1 MLEQTDWVGK
11 QLGHYR
17 LLRPIGKGGFADVYL
32 GEHVHLTTRAAVK
45 LLHTRLSDDDM
56 ENFRREAQMIA
67 RLVHPNIVR
76 VFDFGVENNIL
87 YLVMDYAPDGTL
99 RQRHKKGTQLPPA
112 IVTTYVLQ
120 IAEALQYAHDQRL
133 VHRDVKPENMLVGG
147 RQEVLL
153 SDFGI
158 ALISQTSNFQHT
170 QNIAGT
176 AAYMAPE
183 QIQAHPRPASDQYS
197 LAVVVYEWLCGQRPF
212 QGSFSELAI
221 KHVLTPPLPLRTLAP
236 NISIAVE
243 GVVMTALQK
252 DPQQRFPNVRAFAQ
266 ALQQA
271 SQRGSSFQLPSP
283 SFVYPSAVPQSSAH
297 PSQFAG
303 HYAQR
308 PTRSV
313 AMPTP
318 TVAANAASTA
328 STPLNTAFPS
338 NPLTSHASFVQT
350 PAYPMGQAYQPYPQE
365 IPGVPSAPA
374 RRVSR
379 RALLAGAVGLV
390 ALSSGA
396 TWYVA
401 NQRVSPSLSPG
412 IIVNSNP
419 LSKLMSS
426 TTSASPILTY
436 SAQQDYVW
444 AVDWSPDGK
453 YIASGS
459 HDGTTHVW
467 NATTAQ
473 RFISYRSATKPA
485 ISDNWALGVSWSP
498 DSKKVGMGFIDGTVQ
513 VVDIA
518 SGELIHTYGQHPGPP
533 IYAVTWSPKGDYIA
547 MSGGDVKVYEV
558 ASEKLITT
566 FDKHT
571 DAVVTAAWS
580 PDGKWI
586 ASGSVDGKAKV
597 WKPFTGEEQLNY
609 TSHSNEV
616 RTVAWSHDSTR
627 IVSSSW
633 DRTVKVWEATMGHT
647 LYTYSEQP
655 VPQMMDSAVWS
666 HNDKYIA
673 MGGHDIYLRIC
684 DASTGKVLQSFDAYP
699 VYSLAWSPD
708 DKLIV
713 TGGITDKRAQVWK
726 L

>member
-45 LLHTRLSDDDM
+45 LLHTRLSDDDV

-76 VFDFGVENNIL
+76 VFDFGVENNIP

-99 RQRHKKGTQLPPA
+99 RQRHNKGVQLSPA
-112 IVTTYVLQ
+112 IVATYVLQ

-133 VHRDVKPENMLVGG
+133 VHRDVKPENMLIGG

-158 ALISQTSNFQHT
+158 ALVSQTSNFQHT

-176 AAYMAPE
+176 VAYMAPE

-221 KHVLTPPLPLRTLAP
+221 KHVLTPPSPLRTLVP
-236 NISIAVE
+236 NLTIAVE
-243 GVVMTALQK
+243 EVVMTALQK

-271 SQRGSSFQLPSP
+271 SQGGSSFQLPP
-283 SFVYPSAVPQSSAH
+283 STFVYPPAAPQSPAH
-297 PSQFAG
+297 PSQFVSQ
-303 HYAQR
+303 YAQI
-308 PTRSV
+308 PADS
-313 AMPTP
+313 APIPTP
-318 TVAANAASTA
+318 AVAASA
-328 STPLNTAFPS
+328 PLNTPFPS
-338 NPLTSHASFVQT
+338 AALTPHASFVQT
-350 PAYPMGQAYQPYPQE
+350 PAYPMGQMYQPYPQGS
-365 IPGVPSAPA
+365 PVVPPAPSH
-374 RRVSR
+374 RVSR

-401 NQRVSPSLSPG
+401 NQRVSPSLPSS

-426 TTSASPILTY
+426 TTSAPPLLTY

-467 NATTAQ
+467 NASTAQ
-473 RFISYRSATKPA
+473 RLISYRSATKPA
-485 ISDNWALGVSWSP
+485 VSDNWALGVSWSP
-498 DSKKVGMGFIDGTVQ
+498 DSKKIGIGFIDGTVQ

-518 SGELIHTYGQHPGPP
+518 SGELIHTYGQNPGPP
-533 IYAVTWSPKGDYIA
+533 IYEVTWSPKGDYLAI
-547 MSGGDVKVYEV
+547 SGRDVKVYEV
-558 ASEKLITT
+558 ASERLITT

-571 DAVVTAAWS
+571 DTVLTTAWS
-580 PDGKWI
+580 LDGKWI
-586 ASGSVDGKAKV
+586 ASGSLDGKAKV

-609 TSHSNEV
+609 TSHSDEV

-633 DRTVKVWEATMGHT
+633 DRTVKVWEATTGHT

-655 VPQMMDSAVWS
+655 VPQMMDSAAWS

-673 MGGHDIYLRIC
+673 IGGHDIYLRIC

-713 TGGITDKRAQVWK
+713 TGGITDKKAQVWK

>member
-17 LLRPIGKGGFADVYL
+17 LLHPIGKGGFADVYL
-32 GEHVHLTTRAAVK
+32 GEHIHLTTYAAVK
-45 LLHTRLSDDDM
+45 LLHTRLSDEDV

-76 VFDFGVENNIL
+76 VFDFGVENNIP
-87 YLVMDYAPDGTL
+87 YLVMDYARDGTL
-99 RQRHKKGTQLPPA
+99 RQRHAKGIQLSLA
-112 IVTTYVLQ
+112 TVVTYVLQ

-133 VHRDVKPENMLVGG
+133 IHRDVKPENMLIGG

-158 ALISQTSNFQHT
+158 ALMSQTSNFQHT

-197 LAVVVYEWLCGQRPF
+197 LAVVVYEWLCGQHPF

-221 KHVLTPPLPLRTLAP
+221 KHVITPPSSLRAHVPDLSP
-236 NISIAVE
+236 AVE
-243 GVVMTALQK
+243 EVVMTALQK
-252 DPQQRFPNVRAFAQ
+252 DPQRRFPNVRAFAQ

-271 SQRGSSFQLPSP
+271 SQRSSSSQLTPSTRVLPPSP
-283 SFVYPSAVPQSSAH
+283 PLALPVHH
-297 PSQFAG
+297 PSQFLGQQTYKPA
-303 HYAQR
+303 HNAF
-308 PTRSV
+308 PV
-313 AMPTP
+313 ATP
-318 TVAANAASTA
+318 A
-328 STPLNTAFPS
+328 PLNMPS
-338 NPLTSHASFVQT
+338 PSASLPPHASFMQT
-350 PAYPMGQAYQPYPQE
+350 PAYPVGQPFPPHT
-365 IPGVPSAPA
+365 IPGVSSQPP
-374 RRVSR
+374 RRISR
-379 RALLAGAVGLV
+379 RALFAGAIGLV
-390 ALSSGA
+390 AVSSGA
-396 TWYVA
+396 TWYVG
-401 NQRVSPSLSPG
+401 NQLSHVSSTLPTSIG
-412 IIVNSNP
+412 MNNP
-419 LSKLMSS
+419 LSKLAD
-426 TTSASPILTY
+426 SASSGSPVLTY

-444 AVDWSPDGK
+444 TVDWSPDGK
-453 YIASGS
+453 YIVSGS

-473 RFISYRSATKPA
+473 RLLSYRSATKPA
-485 ISDNWALGVSWSP
+485 VSDNWALGVAWSP
-498 DSKKVGMGFIDGTVQ
+498 DSKRIGIGFIDRTVQ
-513 VVDIA
+513 VVDII
-518 SGELIHTYGQHPGPP
+518 SSELIHTYGQHPAPP
-533 IYAVTWSPKGDYIA
+533 IYAVTWSPTGDYIA

-558 ASEKLITT
+558 ASQRLVTT

-571 DAVVTAAWS
+571 DTVVTTTWS
-580 PDGKWI
+580 PDGKWL
-586 ASGSVDGKAKV
+586 ASGSTDGKAKV

-609 TSHSNEV
+609 TGHSSEL

-633 DRTVKVWEATMGHT
+633 DHTVKVWEATTGHT
-647 LYTYSEQP
+647 LYSYSEQP
-655 VPQMMDSAVWS
+655 VPQLMDSAAWS

-673 MGGHDIYLRIC
+673 LGSHDIYLRIC

-713 TGGITDKRAQVWK
+713 TGGISDKRVQVWK
-726 L
+726 FQ

>member
-32 GEHVHLTTRAAVK
+32 GEHVHLTTHAAVK
-45 LLHTRLSDDDM
+45 LLHTRLSNEDV

-76 VFDFGVENNIL
+76 VFDFGVENNIP
-87 YLVMDYAPDGTL
+87 YLVMDYAPNGTL
-99 RQRHKKGTQLPPA
+99 RQRHAKGIQLPPA
-112 IVTTYVLQ
+112 TVVTYVVQL
-120 IAEALQYAHDQRL
+120 ADALQYAHDQRL
-133 VHRDVKPENMLVGG
+133 IHRDVKPENMLVGA

-158 ALISQTSNFQHT
+158 ALMSQTSNFQHT

-212 QGSFSELAI
+212 QGAFSELAI
-221 KHVLTPPLPLRTLAP
+221 KHVITPPSSLRAHTPDLSPA
-236 NISIAVE
+236 IE
-243 GVVMTALQK
+243 EVVMTALQK
-252 DPQQRFPNVRAFAQ
+252 DPLRRFPNVRAFAQ

-271 SQRGSSFQLPSP
+271 SQRSSSPQFTSSTRVLPPSP
-283 SFVYPSAVPQSSAH
+283 PLALPVHH
-297 PSQFAG
+297 PSQFLEQQTYKPA
-303 HYAQR
+303 HNAF
-308 PTRSV
+308 PV
-313 AMPTP
+313 APTP
-318 TVAANAASTA
+318 ATATPAA
-328 STPLNTAFPS
+328 LNTPYPS
-338 NPLTSHASFVQT
+338 LPVPPHASFMQT
-350 PAYPMGQAYQPYPQE
+350 LANPVGQPFPPYTM
-365 IPGVPSAPA
+365 PGVSSQPP
-374 RRVSR
+374 RRISR
-379 RALLAGAVGLV
+379 RAIFAGAIGLV
-390 ALSSGA
+390 AVSSGA
-396 TWYVA
+396 TWYVV
-401 NQRVSPSLSPG
+401 NQLSRVSSTLPKSMG
-412 IIVNSNP
+412 INNP
-419 LSKLMSS
+419 LSKLAY
-426 TTSASPILTY
+426 SASSSSPVLTY

-453 YIASGS
+453 YIVSGS

-467 NATTAQ
+467 NAATAQ
-473 RFISYRSATKPA
+473 RLLSYRSATKPA
-485 ISDNWALGVSWSP
+485 ISDNWALGVAWSP
-498 DSKKVGMGFIDGTVQ
+498 DSKKIGIGFIDGTVQ
-513 VVDIA
+513 VVDII
-518 SGELIHTYGQHPGPP
+518 SGELIHTYGQHPSPP

-558 ASEKLITT
+558 ASQKLITT

-571 DAVVTAAWS
+571 DTVVTVTWS
-580 PDGKWI
+580 PDGKWL

-597 WKPFTGEEQLNY
+597 WNPFTGEEQLNY
-609 TSHSNEV
+609 TGHSSEL

-633 DRTVKVWEATMGHT
+633 DHTVKVWEATTGHT
-647 LYTYSEQP
+647 LYSYSEQP
-655 VPQMMDSAVWS
+655 VPQLMDSAAWS

-673 MGGHDIYLRIC
+673 LGGHDIYLRIC
-684 DASTGKVLQSFDAYP
+684 DAGTGRVLQSFDAYP

-713 TGGITDKRAQVWK
+713 TGGISEKRVQVWK
-726 L
+726 VQ